1 MTARRDNVILQVSN
15 LSVGLPQGRD
25 RSHAVKDVSFSVSS
39 RQIVCLVGESG
50 SGKSVTASSIMQLL
64 PGRSLT
70 ILQGTIQLEGEELTQ
85 ANAAR
90 LRQLRGNRMA
100 MVFQEPLTALNP
112 VMRVGDQIAEVI
124 QLHRPEWPRAQVA
137 ERVQALMRDVHLP
150 DPQHM
155 ARAYPHQLSGGQRQR
170 IVIAMALALEP
181 ALIIA
186 DEPTTALDV
195 TTQAQI
201 LRLFKELLQHHDSG
215 VLMIT
220 HDLGV
225 VADVADEVLVMRQG
239 SVVEQGPP
247 EQILRTPRHP
257 YTKML
262 LDAVPRLETREPAAG
277 HGDGAALLDVRGL
290 CLSYRA
296 RNPKAKERRVQALK
310 SIDLRLAPG
319 EVVGVVGESGSGKST
334 LARAILRFEP
344 SDSGQVLFE
353 GADALQLHGRAL
365 SGYRRQVQMIFQD
378 PYKSLNPR
386 RSVGES
392 IIEGPVQHGTCR
404 AKAQA
409 RARELLELVGLPP
422 QSLDRYPHEF
432 SGGQRQRICI
442 ARALVMEPKL
452 IIADVAVSAL
462 DVSVQAQVLELIDE
476 LKQRLNF
483 AMLFITHDL
492 RVASNLCDRIV
503 VMRQG
508 AIVEQGTG
516 KTLFTQPRDAYT
528 RALLEAIPGKRMGL

>member
-1 MTARRDNVILQVSN
+1 MNNDVILRVEG
-15 LSVGLPQGRD
+15 LVVGLPSGRD
-25 RSHAVKDVSFSVSS
+25 RNYAVKDVSFTVHSK
-39 RQIVCLVGESG
+39 QIVCLVGESG

-64 PGRSLT
+64 PSKSLT
-70 ILQGTIQLEGEELTQ
+70 IQQGSIWLEGEEVTK
-85 ANAAR
+85 ADENR

-112 VMRVGDQIAEVI
+112 VMQVGKQIAEVV
-124 QLHRPEWPRAQVA
+124 QLHKPHLSQEQVN
-137 ERVQALMRDVHLP
+137 ERVQELLRDVHLP
-150 DPQHM
+150 DPTYL
-155 ARAYPHQLSGGQRQR
+155 AKAYPHQLSGGQRQR

-201 LRLFKELLQHHDSG
+201 LRLFKELLQRHNSG

-239 SVVEQGPP
+239 SVVEQGAPNKILSAP
-247 EQILRTPRHP
+247 EHP
-257 YTKML
+257 YTQML
-262 LDAVPRLETREPAAG
+262 LDAVPHLESRPAQTFE
-277 HGDGAALLDVRGL
+277 AAPLLDVRKL

-296 RNPKAKERRVQALK
+296 RNPKAAEKRVRALND
-310 SIDLRLAPG
+310 IDLRLAPG
-319 EVVGVVGESGSGKST
+319 EVIGVVGESGSGKST
-334 LARAILRFEP
+334 LARAILRFEE
-344 SDSGQVLFE
+344 SESGEVIFDGENILAARKKSLSSFRR
-353 GADALQLHGRAL
+353 RA
-365 SGYRRQVQMIFQD
+365 QMIFQD

-392 IIEGPVQHGTCR
+392 IIEGPVQHAMPR
-404 AKAQA
+404 AQA
-409 RARELLELVGLPP
+409 IKRAHELLELVGLPA
-422 QSLDRYPHEF
+422 QAFERFPHEF

-442 ARALVMEPKL
+442 ARALAMEPDL
-452 IIADVAVSAL
+452 IIADEAVSAL
-462 DVSVQAQVLELIDE
+462 DVSVQAQVLDLINE
-476 LKQRLNF
+476 LKAKLNF

-508 AIVEQGTG
+508 HIVEEGSG
-516 KTLFTQPRDAYT
+516 EALFTNPRHEYT
-528 RALLEAIPGKRMGL
+528 RSLLDAIPGKTLAA